1 MATLMG
7 RKYRLN
13 KNNTANANLNLVL
26 VGLGMDLSRLPT
38 LSTKCKAMFIVD
50 GVKEETLEELFKS
63 DEEAINE
70 RQQKRMR
77 VIKEKMTENLVE
89 DEQALEEKQKRRI
102 RTIEAKRLKKKKK
115 RERRKLAM
123 ILKR

>member
-1 MATLMG
+1 MWYWLQDTNG
-7 RKYRLN
+7 HTDGSEISTQQKQYSECQPEPGPCRLGN
-13 KNNTANANLNLVL
+13 GSL
-26 VGLGMDLSRLPT
+26 
-38 LSTKCKAMFIVD
+38 IVD